1 MTTSTQDEKNQDV
14 RSLMDLTSNITPRQ
28 LAFDF
33 DDYDGPDELWL
44 LYLWEKTLSSPST
57 VSTISPKHSSFL
69 NKDL

>member
-1 MTTSTQDEKNQDV
+1 DEKNPEEHL
-14 RSLMDLTSNITPRQ
+14 LMDLTSNSIPRQ

-33 DDYDGPDELWL
+33 DDYDGPDDLWL

-57 VSTISPKHSSFL
+57 LSTISPKHSSFL